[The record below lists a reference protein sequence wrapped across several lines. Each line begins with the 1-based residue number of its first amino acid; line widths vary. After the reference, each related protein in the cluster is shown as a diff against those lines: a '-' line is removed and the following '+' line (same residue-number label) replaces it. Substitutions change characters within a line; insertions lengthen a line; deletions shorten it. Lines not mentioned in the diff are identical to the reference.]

1 VGRALDPL
9 QENYARM
16 RQNGVTIETTPS
28 PAIIDTLKSAAAA
41 AQRAWCDKAG
51 ALCAQILGAYKDKP

>member
-1 VGRALDPL
+1 
-9 QENYARM
+9 
-16 RQNGVTIETTPS
+16 
-28 PAIIDTLKSAAAA
+28 LKSAAAA